1 MMGGIFIKAE
11 QSLQVFTEHDVF
23 VIISLGNLEIC
34 LGTSK
39 VLSLIM
45 PFFHAKW

>member
-1 MMGGIFIKAE
+1 MGGIFIKAE
-11 QSLQVFTEHDVF
+11 QSLHVFTEHDVF

-39 VLSLIM
+39 VLLLIM
-45 PFFHAKW
+45 PFFHPKW